1 MEGCEKEEE
10 EMQADAWQ
18 HDYLMAKGLSCSNS
32 AMCRPWIT
40 YICMYVLCMHAV
52 RDYRGTSSPP
62 FHAPVTQ
69 FFFFDGRDLIAL
81 TGEENI

>member
-1 MEGCEKEEE
+1 
-10 EMQADAWQ
+10 
-18 HDYLMAKGLSCSNS
+18 
-32 AMCRPWIT
+32 
-40 YICMYVLCMHAV
+40 MYVLCMHAV